1 MKINMDA
8 LKKKLIVIA
17 LTVLVFLSA
26 VVLGVATVFRV
37 HSVTVVSSVVSD
49 EAKAEAQELKN
60 RLQEVYDKDSIF
72 FADDEDAKK
81 VLEEFPYF
89 RITSFEKDYPNRIII
104 KVTEDAEVYA
114 AETGEG
120 DYYILGVD
128 GTVLERRESHLNR
141 MEGKTNVILKGL
153 ENVKGE
159 KGKLLSN
166 SETFKALLIFCD
178 QMHTDLN
185 GLQDN
190 VKSVQLHAT
199 DDKYR
204 VEMSEGVIIYVDQAS
219 VLTLEKAKKA
229 METYKGLNDPQ
240 KVKGQV
246 FVAYKDDAG
255 ITATYSSEDT
265 FKDMF
270 LG

>member
-199 DDKYR
+199 DKYR
-204 VEMSEGVIIYVDQAS
+204 VEMSEGVVIYVDQAS

-229 METYKGLNDPQ
+229 METYKGLNDTQ

-246 FVAYKDDAG
+246 FVSGSDVAG

-265 FKDMF
+265 LKDMF

>member
-1 MKINMDA
+1 M
-8 LKKKLIVIA
+8 
-17 LTVLVFLSA
+17 
-26 VVLGVATVFRV
+26 
-37 HSVTVVSSVVSD
+37 
-49 EAKAEAQELKN
+49 
-60 RLQEVYDKDSIF
+60 
-72 FADDEDAKK
+72 
-81 VLEEFPYF
+81 
-89 RITSFEKDYPNRIII
+89 
-104 KVTEDAEVYA
+104 TEDAEVYA

-128 GTVLERRESHLNR
+128 GTVLERRESPLNR

-199 DDKYR
+199 DKYR

-229 METYKGLNDPQ
+229 METYKGLNDTQ
-240 KVKGQV
+240 KVKTVSFPDATGDV
-246 FVAYKDDAG
+246 KLIVTDKDNDLAEKTVKNTD
-255 ITATYSSEDT
+255 IEISAKSINTI
-265 FKDMF
+265 KI
-270 LG
+270 